1 MNVNYDFPQNPSSQQ
16 YGPNNPQQ
24 PAPPQVK
31 PVELKTVLT
40 VISLKLEKLKAKKEK
55 EIEKLKKELE
65 QYARKGETASARST
79 MENILQDED
88 FIFSYNLLISI
99 IKRSIPRINAMLNPK
114 NIPVDIQSNIDSL
127 IFASTRVEI
136 DEFTNL
142 RELFTNIYGEYYL
155 EGVETNVEQSKAN
168 KDLQVFLGFEA
179 KPSAIIRL
187 RINDF
192 CKQKNIPFTDEVDF
206 DAIQEGINNLEQNTT
221 NPYGHQTSFPI
232 ETNPN
237 QINNDNPFMAPQQ
250 DNDNP
255 FNSQN
260 RMPSSNQPSNDLK
273 VTGQAFN
280 QENPFNNNNPNLGT
294 NNVNNQVQQQNQSC
308 PTNEE
313 EDPFAS
319 CHLGPSFIKK
329 SDNPFN

>member
-16 YGPNNPQQ
+16 YGPSNPQQ

-55 EIEKLKKELE
+55 EIEKFKKELE

-88 FIFSYNLLISI
+88 FIASYNLLISI

-127 IFASTRVEI
+127 IFASTRVEV

-142 RELFTNIYGEYYL
+142 REMFTNIYGEYYL
-155 EGVETNVEQSKAN
+155 EGVETNVEKSKAN

-206 DAIQEGINNLEQNTT
+206 EAIQEGINNLEQNI
-221 NPYGHQTSFPI
+221 NAPYGNQNSFPV
-232 ETNPN
+232 ESNPN
-237 QINNDNPFMAPQQ
+237 IINNDNPFMVPQQ
-250 DNDNP
+250 NNP
-255 FNSQN
+255 FSNQN
-260 RMPSSNQPSNDLK
+260 PMPSNNQPSNDLK
-273 VTGQAFN
+273 VTGQAFS
-280 QENPFNNNNPNLGT
+280 QENPFNNNNSNLGT
-294 NNVNNQVQQQNQSC
+294 NNINNQVQQNQNF

-319 CHLGPSFIKK
+319 YHLGPSFIKK